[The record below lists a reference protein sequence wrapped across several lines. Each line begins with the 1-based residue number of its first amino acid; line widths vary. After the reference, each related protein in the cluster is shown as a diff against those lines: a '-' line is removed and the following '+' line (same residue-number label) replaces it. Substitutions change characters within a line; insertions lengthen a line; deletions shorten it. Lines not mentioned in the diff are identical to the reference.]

1 MLHARSRILTGS
13 PMSSTKI
20 CPRPPI
26 APACTTSETA
36 SGIVMKYRVISADV
50 TVTGPPFSICLRKVG
65 ITLPDEFSTLPK
77 RTATKRVGT
86 SRRCPSDSMIHS
98 HNAFDWPITVFGLT
112 ALSVEI
118 STKRSTSKSA
128 ASSATIFVATTL
140 FRTDSS
146 GCVSISGTC
155 L

>member
-1 MLHARSRILTGS
+1 M
-13 PMSSTKI
+13 
-20 CPRPPI
+20 
-26 APACTTSETA
+26 APAWTTSDTA

-50 TVTGPPFSICLRKVG
+50 TVTGPPFSICFRNVG
-65 ITLPDEFSTLPK
+65 MTLPDELSTLPK
-77 RTATKRVGT
+77 RTATKRVWT

-98 HNAFDWPITVFGLT
+98 QNAFDWPITVFGLT

-118 STKRSTSKSA
+118 NTKRSTSNSA

-146 GCVSISGTC
+146 GWVSIRGTC